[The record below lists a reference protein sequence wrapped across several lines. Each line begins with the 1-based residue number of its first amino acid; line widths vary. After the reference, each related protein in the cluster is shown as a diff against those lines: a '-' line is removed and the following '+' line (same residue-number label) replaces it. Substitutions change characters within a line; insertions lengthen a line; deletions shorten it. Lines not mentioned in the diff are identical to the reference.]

1 MIHYAQIIILFEGRV
16 DLICKVTCKA
26 EKLTNVIELSCS
38 PAAQLIWLLTFEL
51 ISFRLLELRCYN
63 FTTNK
68 VSNQSKR

>member
-26 EKLTNVIELSCS
+26 ETLTNVIELICS

-51 ISFRLLELRCYN
+51 ISFRLLTPCYN
-63 FTTNK
+63 FATNK
-68 VSNQSKR
+68 VSNQK